1 MKIGFLNKKIST
13 IWEFKNTN
21 DKLIWIMIAEKPSD
35 LYIRKKRLIDKTPHA
50 NSLATIQNIP
60 YIVSVHKNGIPNCGG
75 SILSPHIILSAAHCF
90 QSLAEYSIRSGSK
103 YAERGTPHYIIRE
116 IPHPHYH
123 PRLWSYDLILLIIDP
138 PIDFE
143 RSPNRP
149 ITLYNGHIP
158 PNTVGIVSGWGCT
171 RITR

>member
-1 MKIGFLNKKIST
+1 MT
-13 IWEFKNTN
+13 
-21 DKLIWIMIAEKPSD
+21 KLICIMIVEKSSD
-35 LYIRKKRLIDKTPHA
+35 LHIRKKRLIDKTPYA
-50 NSLATIQNIP
+50 NSAVRIQDIP
-60 YIVSVHKNGIPNCGG
+60 YIVNVHKNGTPECGG
-75 SILSPHIILSAAHCF
+75 SILSPQIILSAAHCF
-90 QSLAEYSIRSGSK
+90 QSLAEYSIRSGSS
-103 YAERGTPHYIIRE
+103 YADRGIVHNIIRQ

-143 RSPNRP
+143 HSPNRP

-171 RITR
+171 KITR